1 MTATEQQRPAAGEYV
16 GEEMTLWEHLEELR
30 SRLFK
35 SALALAVSFSIGF
48 VFRQQVF
55 DLLIR
60 PYCDLPARLRA
71 ASSVFSE
78 ERCSLVFT
86 DVLGAFFLTLK
97 AAAVVAIVLG
107 GPIVCYQIWRF
118 VTPGLRPVE
127 RRYAVPFLVLSQVL
141 FGGGAVFSYFVIP
154 RALEFLL
161 GFAGDNVVSLMD
173 ANRYLSFL
181 LQTMIAFGASFEVPL
196 ILAMLVLMGTLQR
209 ATLIR
214 FRRHAIFSA
223 FVMAAVIT
231 PTQDPITMLVM
242 AGPLILFYEI
252 TVVFAFFLERGRARR
267 AAASADRTAADA
279 V

>member
-1 MTATEQQRPAAGEYV
+1 MTATAEERSPADEYV

-35 SALALAVSFSIGF
+35 SALALALSFAIGF

-55 DLLIR
+55 DVLIQ
-60 PYCDLPARLRA
+60 PYCDLPDRLRA
-71 ASSVFSE
+71 ASAVFSA
-78 ERCSLVFT
+78 ERCTLVFT

-97 AAAVVAIVLG
+97 AAAVVAVVLG
-107 GPIVCYQIWRF
+107 GPIVCFQIWRF

-127 RRYAVPFLVLSQVL
+127 RRYSIPFLVLSQVL
-141 FGGGAVFSYFVIP
+141 FAGGAVFSYFIIP

-181 LQTMIAFGASFEVPL
+181 LQTMIAFGASFELPL
-196 ILAMLVLMGTLQR
+196 ILAMLVLMGVMSR
-209 ATLIR
+209 ATLTKY
-214 FRRHAIFSA
+214 RRHAIFGA

-242 AGPLILFYEI
+242 AGPLILFYEA
-252 TVVFAFFLERGRARR
+252 TVVFAWFWERARARR
-267 AAASADRTAADA
+267 EAATRA
-279 V
+279 